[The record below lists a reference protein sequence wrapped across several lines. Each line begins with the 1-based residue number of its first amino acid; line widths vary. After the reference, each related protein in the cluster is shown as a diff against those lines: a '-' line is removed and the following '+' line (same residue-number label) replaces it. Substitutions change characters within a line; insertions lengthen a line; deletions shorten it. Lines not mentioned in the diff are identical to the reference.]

1 MVSTIPGTVTITKT
15 STCRLCT
22 AMCPIVVTIE
32 DGRAVAVHGDREAPL
47 FEGYTCPKGRAL
59 PEMHANPGRLL
70 HSLRRRP
77 DGTHEPVSSREA
89 IDDIADRL
97 RDVVDRHGPSSVA
110 IYIGTSSSAYPA
122 MGSMAGALLTA
133 LGSKMVFSAASIDQ
147 PGTRI
152 ADAFHGLWLG
162 GRTPFDQVDAFLFAG
177 TNPVISKQFLAENP
191 ARRLARAVERG
202 TKVVVI
208 DPRRTETARWAA
220 VHLQVRPGQDAV
232 VMAGIIHLILR
243 DGLVDHDFLR
253 SHVDGVESLRAAVAP
268 FTPDFVALQADVPVD
283 DLLEAA
289 RILGTARRGGAGGGT
304 GISMTS
310 CTSVVSYLLLCLMSL
325 RGWWAREGDRIER
338 PNVLMPPNLAK
349 AQARCPYRA
358 VGFGHKMRVRGLEQ
372 TNGGLPTAALADEI
386 LLPGEGQIRAL
397 LNVGGS
403 PMMAWPDQRR
413 THEALESLELLVTTD
428 VEYSP
433 MARMADYVVATKMTL
448 ETPSITQITEY
459 IKYFHPGYGFREP
472 YAQYTPALVD
482 PPAGAD
488 LIEDWQLYYRLG
500 QRLGLS
506 LNLVNVF
513 GRIGAHMEAPIE
525 VIPLDMENE
534 PTTDD
539 LYEMMC
545 RGSHVPLEEVKRHP
559 HGRVF
564 EELLDLRVGPG
575 DAECEDRLDV
585 GSADMLA
592 ELGEIRER
600 CDTVQPSSDR
610 PFLFVPRREN
620 RVINST
626 GRTLPG
632 LMRGRRYN
640 PAFMHP
646 DDLASLGIKA
656 GDLVE
661 VRSEYDAITSIA
673 EADANLR
680 PGVVSMSHNFGGNP
694 GEDEDPRI
702 DGANTNRLLRT
713 DVEYD
718 RYTGIPRMG
727 ALPVGVVPVGTVAHA

>member
-1 MVSTIPGTVTITKT
+1 
-15 STCRLCT
+15 
-22 AMCPIVVTIE
+22 MCPIVVTIE
-32 DGRAVAVHGDREAPL
+32 DGRAVEVHGDREAPL
-47 FEGYTCPKGRAL
+47 YEGYTCPKGRAL
-59 PEMHANPGRLL
+59 PEVHANPKRLL
-70 HSLRRRP
+70 HSLRRWP
-77 DGTHEPVSSREA
+77 DGSHEQISSEEVV
-89 IDDIADRL
+89 DEIADRL
-97 RDVVDRHGPSSVA
+97 RDVVDRHGPNSVA
-110 IYIGTSSSAYPA
+110 IYIGTASAFYPA
-122 MGSMAGALLTA
+122 LGNVAGAFITA
-133 LGSKMVFSAASIDQ
+133 LGSKMIFSAASIDQ

-152 ADAFHGLWLG
+152 GDALHGLWLG
-162 GRTPFDQVDAFLFAG
+162 GRTPFDECDAFLFAG

-191 ARRLARAVERG
+191 AKRLTRAVERG

-208 DPRRTETARWAA
+208 DPRRTETARRAH
-220 VHLQVRPGQDAV
+220 VHLQARPGQDAV
-232 VMAGIIHLILR
+232 VMAGLIHLILR
-243 DGLVDHDFLR
+243 EGLVDQDFMR
-253 SHVDGVESLRAAVAP
+253 QHVEGVDALVAAVAP
-268 FTPDFVALQADVPVD
+268 FNPELVAGIADIPID
-283 DLLEAA
+283 DLVEAA

-310 CTSVVSYLLLCLMSL
+310 CTSVTSYLMLCMMSL
-325 RGWWAREGDRIER
+325 RGWWAREGERVER
-338 PNVLMPPNLAK
+338 PNVLMPPNHAK
-349 AQARCPYRA
+349 AQARRPYKA
-358 VGFGHKMRVRGLEQ
+358 LGFGHKMRVRGLEQ
-372 TNGGLPTAALADEI
+372 TNGGLPTAALAEEI

-403 PMMAWPDQRR
+403 PMTAWPDQRR
-413 THEALESLELLVTTD
+413 TREALESLELFVTTD

-433 MARMADYVVATKMTL
+433 TARMADYVVATKMTL
-448 ETPSITQITEY
+448 ETPCITQVTEY
-459 IKYFHPGYGFREP
+459 IKYFHPGYGFRAP

-482 PPAGAD
+482 PPADSD
-488 LIEDWQLYYRLG
+488 LIEDWQLYYRVA

-525 VIPLDMENE
+525 VVPLDMEHE

-539 LYEMMC
+539 IYEMMC
-545 RGSHVPLEEVKRHP
+545 RGSHVPLDEVKRHP
-559 HGRVF
+559 HGHVF
-564 EELLDLRVGPG
+564 EELLEQKVGPS
-575 DAECEDRLDV
+575 DPDCEDRLDV
-585 GSADMLA
+585 GNAAMLA

-600 CDTVQPSSDR
+600 AIAADADNDR

-632 LMRGRRYN
+632 LMRGRSYN

-646 DDLASLGIKA
+646 DDLARLGVAA

-661 VRSEYDAITSIA
+661 IRSEYDAITGVA
-673 EADANLR
+673 EADADLR
-680 PGVVSMSHNFGGNP
+680 LGVVSMSHGFGGIP
-694 GEDEDPRI
+694 GEDEDPRV

-727 ALPVGVVPVGTVAHA
+727 ALPVAVVPVPAAAAVR

>member
-1 MVSTIPGTVTITKT
+1 
-15 STCRLCT
+15 
-22 AMCPIVVTIE
+22 MCPILVTIE
-32 DGRAVAVHGDREAPL
+32 DGRAVAVNGDREAPL

-70 HSLRRRP
+70 HSLRRRR
-77 DGTHEPVSSREA
+77 DGGHEQISSE
-89 IDDIADRL
+89 DLVDEVADRL
-97 RDVVDRHGPSSVA
+97 RDIIDRHGPNAVA
-110 IYIGTSSSAYPA
+110 IYIGTASAAYPA
-122 MGSMAGALLTA
+122 MGPIAAALLTA
-133 LGSKMVFSAASIDQ
+133 LGSRMIFSAASIDQ

-162 GRTPFDQVDAFLFAG
+162 GRTPFDEVDAFLFAG

-191 ARRLARAVERG
+191 AKRLSRAVGRG
-202 TKVVVI
+202 TKIIVI
-208 DPRRTETARWAA
+208 DPRRTETARWAH
-220 VHLQVRPGQDAV
+220 VHLQARPGQDSV

-243 DGLVDHDFLR
+243 HGWVDQDFVR
-253 SHVDGVESLRAAVAP
+253 QHVSGAESLRAAVES
-268 FTPDFVALQADVPVD
+268 FTPEFVSRQADVPID

-310 CTSVVSYLLLCLMSL
+310 CTSVVSYLLLCLMSV
-325 RGWWAREGDRIER
+325 RGWWACEGDRIER
-338 PNVLMPPNLAK
+338 PNVLMPPNRAK
-349 AQARCPYRA
+349 AQARRPYRA
-358 VGFGHKMRVRGLEQ
+358 LGFGHKMRVRGLQQ

-413 THEALESLELLVTTD
+413 TSEALRSLELLVTTD

-433 MARMADYVVATKMTL
+433 TARMADYVVATKMTF
-448 ETPSITQITEY
+448 ETPSMTQVTEV
-459 IKYFHPGYGFREP
+459 IKYFHPGYGFRAP

-488 LIEDWQLYYRLG
+488 LIEDWQLYYRLA

-506 LNLVNVF
+506 VNVVNVF
-513 GRIGAHMEAPIE
+513 GRIGAHLEAPIQ

-539 LYEMMC
+539 LYGIMC
-545 RGSHVPLEEVKRHP
+545 RGSHVPLDEVKRHP
-559 HGRVF
+559 HGHVF
-564 EELLDLRVGPG
+564 EALLAQRVGPG
-575 DAECEDRLDV
+575 DPDCDDRLDV
-585 GSADMLA
+585 GNADMLA
-592 ELGEIRER
+592 ELGEIRAR
-600 CDTVQPSSDR
+600 CRTAAADNDR

-632 LMRGRRYN
+632 LTRGRSYN

-646 DDLASLGIKA
+646 DDLTRLGLAA

-661 VRSEYDAITSIA
+661 IRSEYDAITSIA

-694 GEDEDPRI
+694 GEDEDPRV

-727 ALPVGVVPVGTVAHA
+727 ALPVGVVPAPEPRDAMRSGERVSR

>member
-1 MVSTIPGTVTITKT
+1 MTITKT

-32 DGRAVAVHGDREAPL
+32 DGRAVEVHGDRDAPL
-47 FEGYTCPKGRAL
+47 YEGYTCPKGRAL
-59 PEMHANPGRLL
+59 PEIHANPERLL

-77 DGTHEPVSSREA
+77 DGSHERISS
-89 IDDIADRL
+89 DDAVEEIADRL
-97 RDVVDRHGPSSVA
+97 RDIVDRHGPNAVA
-110 IYIGTSSSAYPA
+110 LYIGTSSAAYPA
-122 MGSMAGALLTA
+122 MGNVAGALISA
-133 LGSKMVFSAASIDQ
+133 LGSKMIFSAASIDQ

-152 ADAFHGLWLG
+152 ADAFHGMWLG
-162 GRTPFDQVDAFLFAG
+162 GRTSFDEVDAFLFAG

-191 ARRLARAVERG
+191 AKRLARAVERG
-202 TKVVVI
+202 TKIIVL
-208 DPRRTETARWAA
+208 DPRRTETARRAH

-232 VMAGIIHLILR
+232 VMAGLIHVILR
-243 DGLVDHDFLR
+243 EGFIDQEFIR
-253 SHVDGVESLRAAVAP
+253 QHVDGVESLRAAVAP
-268 FTPDFVALQADVPVD
+268 LTPEFVSRRADIAID
-283 DLLEAA
+283 DIIEAA
-289 RILGTARRGGAGGGT
+289 RALGTARHGGAGGGT

-325 RGWWAREGDRIER
+325 RGWWAREGERVER
-338 PNVLMPPNLAK
+338 PNVLMPPNHAK
-349 AQARCPYRA
+349 AQARRPYRA
-358 VGFGHKMRVRGLEQ
+358 VGGLKMRVRGLEQ
-372 TNGGLPTAALADEI
+372 NIGGLPTAALAEEI

-413 THEALESLELLVTTD
+413 TREALESLDLYVTTD

-433 MARMADYVVATKMTL
+433 NARMADYVVATKMTF
-448 ETPSITQITEY
+448 ETASMTQTTEY
-459 IKYFHPGYGFREP
+459 IKYFHPGYGFRAP
-472 YAQYTPALVD
+472 YAQYTPALLD

-488 LIEDWQLYYRLG
+488 LIEDWQLYYRVA

-506 LNLVNVF
+506 LNMVNVF
-513 GRIGAHMEAPIE
+513 GRIGAHLEAPIQ
-525 VIPLDMENE
+525 VVPLDMEHE

-539 LYEMMC
+539 LYEIMC
-545 RGSHVPLEEVKRHP
+545 TGSNIPLDEVKRHP
-559 HGRVF
+559 HGHVF
-564 EELLDLRVGPG
+564 EELLDQKVGPG
-575 DAECEDRLDV
+575 DPDCEDRLDV
-585 GSADMLA
+585 GNAGMLA
-592 ELGEIRER
+592 ELDEIRDRASTAEA
-600 CDTVQPSSDR
+600 DADR

-646 DDLASLGIKA
+646 DDLALLGVVA

-661 VRSEYDAITSIA
+661 IRSEYDAITGVA
-673 EADANLR
+673 EADADLR
-680 PGVVSMSHNFGGNP
+680 RGVVSMSHNFGANP
-694 GEDEDPRI
+694 GEDEDPRV

-713 DVEYD
+713 DVEFD

-727 ALPVGVVPVGTVAHA
+727 ALPVAVSATATAPSS

>member
-1 MVSTIPGTVTITKT
+1 MTITKT

-32 DGRAVAVHGDREAPL
+32 DGRAVEVHGDRDAPL
-47 FEGYTCPKGRAL
+47 YEGYTCPKGRAL
-59 PEMHANPGRLL
+59 PEIHANPERLL

-77 DGTHEPVSSREA
+77 DGSHERISS
-89 IDDIADRL
+89 DDAVEEIADRL
-97 RDVVDRHGPSSVA
+97 RDIVDRHGPNAVA
-110 IYIGTSSSAYPA
+110 LYIGTSSAAYPA
-122 MGSMAGALLTA
+122 MGNVAGALISA
-133 LGSKMVFSAASIDQ
+133 LGSKMIFSAASIDQ

-152 ADAFHGLWLG
+152 ADAFHGMWLG
-162 GRTPFDQVDAFLFAG
+162 GRTSFDEVDAFLFAG

-191 ARRLARAVERG
+191 AKRLARAVERG
-202 TKVVVI
+202 TKIIVL
-208 DPRRTETARWAA
+208 DPRRTETARRAH

-232 VMAGIIHLILR
+232 VMAGLIHVILR
-243 DGLVDHDFLR
+243 EGLVDQEFIR
-253 SHVDGVESLRAAVAP
+253 QHVDGVESLRAAVAP
-268 FTPDFVALQADVPVD
+268 FTPELVSQRADIAID
-283 DLLEAA
+283 DIVEAA
-289 RILGTARRGGAGGGT
+289 RALGTARRGGAGGGT

-325 RGWWAREGDRIER
+325 RGWWAREGERVER
-338 PNVLMPPNLAK
+338 PNVLMPPNHAK
-349 AQARCPYRA
+349 AQARRPYRA
-358 VGFGHKMRVRGLEQ
+358 VGGLKMRVRGLEQ
-372 TNGGLPTAALADEI
+372 NIGGLPTAALAEEI

-397 LNVGGS
+397 LNIGGS

-413 THEALESLELLVTTD
+413 TREALESLDLYVTTD

-433 MARMADYVVATKMTL
+433 NARMADYVVATKMTF
-448 ETPSITQITEY
+448 ETASMTQTTEY
-459 IKYFHPGYGFREP
+459 IKYFHPGYGFRAP
-472 YAQYTPALVD
+472 YAQYTPALLD

-488 LIEDWQLYYRLG
+488 LIEDWQLYYRVA

-506 LNLVNVF
+506 LNMVNVF
-513 GRIGAHMEAPIE
+513 GRIGAHLEAPIQ
-525 VIPLDMENE
+525 VVPLDMEHE

-539 LYEMMC
+539 LYEIMC
-545 RGSHVPLEEVKRHP
+545 TGSNIPLDEVKRHP
-559 HGRVF
+559 HGHVF
-564 EELLDLRVGPG
+564 EELLDQKVGPG
-575 DAECEDRLDV
+575 DPDCQDRLDV
-585 GSADMLA
+585 GNAGMLA
-592 ELGEIRER
+592 ELDEIRDRASTAEA
-600 CDTVQPSSDR
+600 DADR

-646 DDLASLGIKA
+646 DDLARLGVVA

-661 VRSEYDAITSIA
+661 IRSEYDAITGVA
-673 EADANLR
+673 EADADLR
-680 PGVVSMSHNFGGNP
+680 RGVVSMSHNFGGNP
-694 GEDEDPRI
+694 GEDEDPRV

-713 DVEYD
+713 DVEFD

-727 ALPVGVVPVGTVAHA
+727 ALPVAVSATATAPSS

>member
-1 MVSTIPGTVTITKT
+1 MTITKT

-32 DGRAVAVHGDREAPL
+32 DGRPVAVNGDRDAPL

-59 PEMHANPGRLL
+59 PEMHANPARLH
-70 HSLRRRP
+70 HSLRRRA
-77 DGTHEPVSSREA
+77 DGSHEPISSTDAVDE
-89 IDDIADRL
+89 IADRL
-97 RDVVDRHGPSSVA
+97 RDVVDRHGPNSVA
-110 IYIGTSSSAYPA
+110 IYIGTAAASYPS
-122 MGSMAGALLTA
+122 MGSIAAAMLTA
-133 LGSKMVFSAASIDQ
+133 LGSKMIFSAASIDQ

-162 GRTPFDQVDAFLFAG
+162 GRTPFEGVDAFLFAG

-191 ARRLARAVERG
+191 ARRLARAVEGG
-202 TKVVVI
+202 TRIVVI
-208 DPRRTETARWAA
+208 DPRKTETARWAH

-232 VMAGIIHLILR
+232 VMAGILHIILR
-243 DGLVDHDFLR
+243 DGLVDDDFIAHHVTGVDALR
-253 SHVDGVESLRAAVAP
+253 TAVAP
-268 FTPDFVALQADVPVD
+268 FTPEFVARQADVPMA

-289 RILGTARRGGAGGGT
+289 STLGTARRGGAGGGT

-310 CTSVVSYLLLCLMSL
+310 CTSVVSYLLLCLMSV
-325 RGWWAREGDRIER
+325 RGWWAREGDRVER
-338 PNVLMPPNLAK
+338 PNVLMPPNHAK
-349 AQARCPYRA
+349 AQARRPYRA
-358 VGFGHKMRVRGLEQ
+358 LGFGRKMRVRGLEQ

-397 LNVGGS
+397 FNVGGS
-403 PMMAWPDQRR
+403 PMMAWPDQQR
-413 THEALESLELLVTTD
+413 THEALESLDLLVTTD

-433 MARMADYVVATKMTL
+433 TARMADYVVATKMTL
-448 ETPSITQITEY
+448 ETPSMTQSTEV
-459 IKYFHPGYGFREP
+459 IKYFHPGYGFRAP

-482 PPAGAD
+482 PPAGSD
-488 LIEDWQLYYRLG
+488 LLEDWQLYYRLA
-500 QRLGLS
+500 QRLGLR
-506 LNLVNVF
+506 LNIVNVF
-513 GRIGAHMEAPIE
+513 GRMGAHLEAPIE

-539 LYEMMC
+539 LFEIMC
-545 RGSHVPLEEVKRHP
+545 RGSNVPLDVVKTHP
-559 HGRVF
+559 HGHVF
-564 EELLDLRVGPG
+564 EELLDQKVGPP
-575 DAECEDRLDV
+575 DPDCEDRLDV
-585 GSADMLA
+585 GNPDMLT

-600 CDTVQPSSDR
+600 ALISEESDER

-632 LMRGRRYN
+632 LMRGRAYN

-646 DDLASLGIKA
+646 DDLARLGIAA

-661 VRSEYDAITSIA
+661 VRSEYAYVTSVA
-673 EADANLR
+673 QADANLR
-680 PGVVSMSHNFGGNP
+680 PGLVSMSHNFGGNP
-694 GEDEDPRI
+694 GEKEDPLV

-718 RYTGIPRMG
+718 RYTGQPRMG
-727 ALPVGVVPVGTVAHA
+727 ALPVSVVPART